1 MTGRMLQL
9 RRAGRP
15 GCLRA
20 AAIGTGVAGP
30 ALGQDDRQKVEVTA
44 QPLTDTTQR
53 RRDPVAKI
61 VYGGDELDNHG
72 DVSLSDVLK
81 RLPGIHLQGGAP
93 RPRGLNAQHPVL
105 TGLPSRRFAS
115 GNHPPR
121 PRR

>member
-1 MTGRMLQL
+1 MTGRILQL

-15 GCLRA
+15 GCLVA

-30 ALGQDDRQKVEVTA
+30 ALGDDRQKVEVTA

-61 VYGGDELDNHG
+61 VYGRDALDKHG

-81 RLPGIHLQGGAP
+81 RLPDIHLQGGAP
-93 RPRGLNAQHPVL
+93 RLRGLGAHDLVL
-105 TGLPSRRFAS
+105 TGLPPRRFAS
-115 GNHPPR
+115 ENHSPR